1 MKKLS
6 LFVFFLISLLLFSAC
21 SSGSAD
27 EITVAKAGYT
37 CNAFVKYGENFSS
50 NATVKVIGGGLF
62 SVIIKTPEDI
72 AGLTFSFDNNEM
84 KVSYNGIE
92 DAGKFPS
99 EYGGFSEIL
108 NEIFLKFTTSSPSI
122 PRENGE
128 YLLKGNNSKHSFKV
142 KFNEEG
148 FPIFLEVDEEKLSA
162 TFSNWA
168 Y

>member
-1 MKKLS
+1 MKKIS
-6 LFVFFLISLLLFSAC
+6 LFVALLISLLLFSAC

-27 EITVAKAGYT
+27 EITVANAGYT

-50 NATVKVIGGGLF
+50 NVTVKVIGGGLF
-62 SVIIKTPEDI
+62 SVIIDTPKDI
-72 AGLTFSFDNNEM
+72 AGLTFSFDNSEM

-92 DAGKFPS
+92 DTGNFPS

-108 NEIFLKFTTSSPSI
+108 NEIFLKFTTSTPSI
-122 PRENGE
+122 PCENGE
-128 YLLKGNNSKHSFKV
+128 FLLEGNNSKYSFKV
-142 KFNEEG
+142 KFNENG
-148 FPIFLEVDEEKLSA
+148 FPISLDVDKEKLSV